1 MTGLEPLNA
10 LDRAGLMR
18 LADLLQAKLLQ
29 PPFGELAL
37 QDHVPAVH
45 VNSVST
51 CLADLTRL
59 DVPPAH
65 IALVLRALALGRN
78 INGQVSDLIDV
89 VVSGPDVAG
98 VSRETGVVI
107 RQLFNK
113 ARERVLAV
121 GFAIHQ
127 GRSVFQ
133 PLADQLDTCEDL
145 EATLCVDVR
154 REPTSTSRDINI
166 VSSFAERFVRDEWPG
181 TRLPQVYYDPR
192 SLAARGQVRS
202 ALHAKCV
209 VVDGR
214 EALVTS
220 ANFTAAAQERN
231 IELGLLVDSS
241 AVAGQIEEHFYSL
254 IRLGHLVRLP
264 LPLTELPLPNR

>member
-10 LDRAGLMR
+10 LNRPGLMR
-18 LADLLQAKLLQ
+18 LAELLEAKLLQ

-45 VNSVST
+45 VKSVAT

-59 DVPPAH
+59 EVSPGH

-78 INGQVSDLIDV
+78 VNGQESDLIDV
-89 VVSGPDVAG
+89 VVSGPDIAG

-192 SLAARGQVRS
+192 SLAARCQVRS

-241 AVAGQIEEHFYSL
+241 AVAGQIEGHFYSL

-264 LPLTELPLPNR
+264 LPLTEFPLPNR